1 MPRIDLRPLL
11 GLLLSAGL
19 VGAEELQARLIDVD
33 GPNVRLDKGASDG
46 VGAGQ
51 IFDVY
56 KDREV
61 YYLPLTANTVP
72 LVRPQ
77 RLVARVR
84 VIHAEANSSRGTVFD
99 QQAPLEKDLPAFLNT
114 KAIAPNMK
122 PTFLVKPTLAP
133 VPWRARV
140 SIAWKVENDAGEPI
154 MFTWSAT
161 GGVLQE
167 ERTLECT
174 NTWTAPPVPGEY
186 TITVE
191 ATDAA
196 GNVAPE
202 TLTAVSTGMPESFP
216 LREFRPRN
224 RMGAAS
230 RYGLVRDVA
239 FDRLGRRFVLEQG
252 AGGLLSSGR
261 WSVRVDLPPEGLE
274 RIPAG
279 DRRLSVIAVTNPRQA
294 GTRWVPGA
302 LYALDADRHT
312 VLRFGFGPPWRQ
324 VMDKEPMVL
333 GVEGGSGNGRFVD
346 PIDLA
351 TSPEGDRVYVL
362 DAGQR
367 CVQVFGL
374 DGAFQVSFGRP
385 GEAPLTLKRPRALAV
400 GPRGTVYVLDAE
412 RRVVVAYRDF
422 APVSEFEVGGPDD
435 DPVGLAVDAFD
446 GALYVLDR
454 ATGWIKRFVDGRLQ
468 PPHYLP
474 QPGELGRL
482 TRPARLRMDPTRV
495 LWVVD
500 MDGGSLVKVDAR
512 TMALLGRTGGVEL
525 KGPLRVAGHPSGG
538 VVALDTANGRVTS
551 FDRRGWVVARFGGEG
566 EGPGQFGEAVDL
578 AVGLTGNTYVLDA
591 GRQQVQSF
599 SPQGRFILSLGRPG
613 EGPRELRGAVD
624 LSMTPDR
631 RYVVVLQQRETD
643 NFHLI
648 NPIGGDTLLTFGK
661 DYAEIGP
668 LGCVNGRAEGGRNA
682 SLRFWT
688 VDDGLDQVASANLDD
703 IPAVQQLVFD
713 AISDVEANVAGFLF
727 VCDRGED
734 RVQALR
740 PDGTPAVT
748 LRHDS
753 ISDPRDLGTDDYGRV
768 YVYDHSSREV
778 VEFSE

>member
-1 MPRIDLRPLL
+1 MLRIRHTAAVALL
-11 GLLLSAGL
+11 ACAASS
-19 VGAEELQARLIDVD
+19 GAEELQAKLVEVE
-33 GPNVRLDKGASDG
+33 GLNVRLDKGMTDG
-46 VGAGQ
+46 VSAGQ

-56 KDREV
+56 RDREV
-61 YYLPLTANTVP
+61 FYLPLTANSVP

-84 VIHAEANSSRGTVFD
+84 VVHSEANSSRATVVE
-99 QQAPLEKDLPAFLNT
+99 QQAPLEKDLPAFLNS
-114 KAIAPNMK
+114 KAIAPNVK
-122 PTFLVKPTLAP
+122 PTFLQRPTLAP
-133 VPWRARV
+133 VPWRGRV
-140 SIAWKVENDAGEPI
+140 PISWKVDNDAGEPI
-154 MFTWSAT
+154 LFTWTTT
-161 GGVLQE
+161 GGLLNE

-174 NTWTAPPVPGEY
+174 NTWTAPPVAGEY
-186 TITVE
+186 QITIE
-191 ATDAA
+191 AADAA
-196 GNVAPE
+196 GNVARE

-224 RMGAAS
+224 RLGAGS
-230 RYGLVRDVA
+230 RYGMVRDLA
-239 FDRLGRRFVLEQG
+239 FDRMGRRFVLEQG

-261 WSVRVDLPPEGLE
+261 CSVRVDLPPEGVE

-279 DRRLSVIAVTNPRQA
+279 DRMLSVVAVTNPRQA
-294 GTRWVPGA
+294 GTRWIPGA
-302 LYALDADRHT
+302 LYVLDSDRHT
-312 VLRFGFGPPWRQ
+312 VLRFGFGPAWGR
-324 VMDKEPMVL
+324 VMEQEPMVL
-333 GVEGGSGNGRFVD
+333 GVEGGNGNGRFVD
-346 PIDLA
+346 PVDIA

-362 DAGQR
+362 DAAQK

-385 GEAPLTLKRPRALAV
+385 GEGPLALKRPRAMAV
-400 GPRGTVYVLDAE
+400 GSRGTVYVLDAE

-422 APVSEFEVGGPDD
+422 APVNEFEVGGAED

-454 ATGWIKRFVDGRLQ
+454 ANGWIKRFVDGRLQ

-482 TRPARLRMDPTRV
+482 SRPARLRMDPTRV

-500 MDGGSLVKVDAR
+500 KDGGSLVRIDAR
-512 TMALLGRTGGVEL
+512 SMALLGRTGGVDL
-525 KGPLRVAGHPSGG
+525 KGPLRIAGAPSGG
-538 VVALDTANGRVTS
+538 VVALDTANGMVTS

-566 EGPGQFGEAVDL
+566 EGPGQFGEAVDV
-578 AVGLTGNTYVLDA
+578 AVGLTGNAYVLDA
-591 GRQQVQSF
+591 GRQQVMAF
-599 SPQGRFILSLGRPG
+599 SPQGRFVLALGRPG

-631 RYVVVLQQRETD
+631 RHVVVLQQRETD

-682 SLRFWT
+682 GLRFWT
-688 VDDGLDQVASANLDD
+688 ISDGLDQISKANLDD
-703 IPAVQQLVFD
+703 IPAAEPVQLDGV
-713 AISDVEANVAGFLF
+713 SDVEANVAGFLF
-727 VCDRGED
+727 VCDTGED

-740 PDGTPAVT
+740 PDGTPAIT
-748 LRHDS
+748 LRHES
-753 ISDPRDLGTDDYGRV
+753 ISDPRDLGADDYGKV
-768 YVYDHSSREV
+768 YVYDHSTREV
-778 VEFSE
+778 VELSE